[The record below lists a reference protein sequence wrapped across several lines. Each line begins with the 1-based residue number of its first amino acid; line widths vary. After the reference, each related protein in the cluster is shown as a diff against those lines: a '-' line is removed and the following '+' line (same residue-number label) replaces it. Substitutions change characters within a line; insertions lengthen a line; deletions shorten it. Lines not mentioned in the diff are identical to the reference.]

1 MDLNWLVSA
10 ISVASS
16 ATVTIVS
23 ILVTA
28 KTQREAEKQRH
39 EYDVAIEKLKHSNQ
53 QTDELRAAQREI
65 ISKMAPY
72 AMDLERGNLGSRE
85 PLYSLAL
92 QLLACSSK
100 DDKTIDCAEHLIS
113 LFKSETK
120 RLPPGTWM
128 SSVESCARWTNSE
141 IPDAQHPAPK

>member
-10 ISVASS
+10 ISVVSS
-16 ATVTIVS
+16 AAVTITS

-28 KTQREAEKQRH
+28 KTQRESQKRQH
-39 EYDVAIEKLKHSNQ
+39 EYEVTIEKLKHANR
-53 QTDELRAAQREI
+53 QTDELRTAQREI
-65 ISKMAPY
+65 ISKMASY
-72 AMDLERGNLGSRE
+72 AMELEEGNVGAKWG
-85 PLYSLAL
+85 LYSLAL

-113 LFKSETK
+113 LFKSEAK
-120 RLPPGTWM
+120 QLPPGAWM

-141 IPDAQHPAPK
+141 IPDAQHPAS